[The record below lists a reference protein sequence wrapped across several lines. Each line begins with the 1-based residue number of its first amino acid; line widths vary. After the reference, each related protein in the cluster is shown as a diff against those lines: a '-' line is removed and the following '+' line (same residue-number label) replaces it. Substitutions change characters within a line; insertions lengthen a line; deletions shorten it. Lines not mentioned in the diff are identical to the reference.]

1 VRANKAAALAS
12 YSKMADDD
20 TLRQL
25 ADRTQARAVRHMG
38 ELLKKFDGRGDHMKK
53 DGTRPFF
60 NSNAD
65 GREPRHELDSSDN
78 ARLHADDVT
87 ELWEVQHI
95 LLNLASITRAQS
107 LQGALFQLA
116 LLTDTLH
123 VDLFQNIPTE
133 ESKIVFSITSKNASA

>member
-1 VRANKAAALAS
+1 L
-12 YSKMADDD
+12 
-20 TLRQL
+20 Q
-25 ADRTQARAVRHMG
+25 
-38 ELLKKFDGRGDHMKK
+38 
-53 DGTRPFF
+53 
-60 NSNAD
+60 
-65 GREPRHELDSSDN
+65 
-78 ARLHADDVT
+78 ADDVT

-95 LLNLASITRAQS
+95 LLNLASITSCQS